1 MPFERKVYNAQ
12 MNILVINFNLN
23 GLSRA
28 DYEQVCADLAPTFAA
43 IPGLISKHWLANED
57 TNTYGGVYIWEDKA
71 SMLAYMESEIFQ
83 SIGAN
88 PALANVVAND
98 FEVLTGPSQVTGV
111 N

>member
-1 MPFERKVYNAQ
+1 
-12 MNILVINFNLN
+12 MNILIINFNLN
-23 GLSRA
+23 GLARA

-57 TNTYGGVYIWEDKA
+57 TNTYGGVYIWKDKA

-83 SIGAN
+83 SIEAN

-98 FEVLTGPSQVTGV
+98 FEVLAGPSQVTGV